1 MNYRAVLQYKLKEKK
16 WNNRDIAKDMGWKS
30 SSTVSFKLNGQR
42 DWSDDELARMSA
54 LAGMTVVEL
63 AAASDDM
70 PNFFRRPESAE
81 GAILLDR
88 LPEKEFNAVMSLL
101 RAL

>member
-1 MNYRAVLQYKLKEKK
+1 MNYRALLQVKLKESGL
-16 WNNRDIAKDMGWKS
+16 NQRQTADAMGWKS
-30 SSTVSFKLNGQR
+30 NATTSLKLAGKR
-42 DWSDDELARMSA
+42 DWADGELARMCT

-70 PNFFRRPESAE
+70 PNFFRRSESAE
-81 GAILLDR
+81 GAILLDK

-101 RAL
+101 RGL